1 MGKFYVPD
9 GHGNYREY
17 ESETDYMRHEREE
30 GQRTFEWCVNVLSSK
45 VFYTVSALWCA
56 WWDGVPLWISIVLI
70 VLAIVNIFLPN
81 SDSSRFMRIF
91 RSISVIGI
99 YILASFFADLL

>member
-9 GHGNYREY
+9 GQGNYREY
-17 ESETDYMRHEREE
+17 ESESDYRRQQTE
-30 GQRTFEWCVNVLSSK
+30 GAVDAVFDILKSK